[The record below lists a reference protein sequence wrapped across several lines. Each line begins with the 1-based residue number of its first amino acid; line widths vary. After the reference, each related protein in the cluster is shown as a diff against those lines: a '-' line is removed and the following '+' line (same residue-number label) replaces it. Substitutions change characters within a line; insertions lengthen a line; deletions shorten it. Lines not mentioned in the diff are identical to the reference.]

1 VPGRVPD
8 PVDYYCGIALR
19 VVDVEYEGRGK
30 KYSAE
35 IAVSSVSVAVYDS
48 TYRPLYLHYGGLE
61 PLMYRA
67 GEQLEVLS
75 SDKFFLEEKKIREA
89 AEIAVDPF

>member
-1 VPGRVPD
+1 
-8 PVDYYCGIALR
+8 
-19 VVDVEYEGRGK
+19 
-30 KYSAE
+30 
-35 IAVSSVSVAVYDS
+35 VAVYDS